1 MLIYGGLS
9 ESGLWSWSRKP
20 VMINYHSRVQIPY
33 PPYIEY
39 LVIFNISHLDMEL
52 SATLTQ
58 LVEYWSVKPRV
69 VGPSPTSGVI

>member
-33 PPYIEY
+33 PPYSEY
-39 LVIFNISHLDMEL
+39 LVIFNISPLIRGL
-52 SATLTQ
+52 NATLTQ
-58 LVEYWSVKPRV
+58 LVRVSVC
-69 VGPSPTSGVI
+69 